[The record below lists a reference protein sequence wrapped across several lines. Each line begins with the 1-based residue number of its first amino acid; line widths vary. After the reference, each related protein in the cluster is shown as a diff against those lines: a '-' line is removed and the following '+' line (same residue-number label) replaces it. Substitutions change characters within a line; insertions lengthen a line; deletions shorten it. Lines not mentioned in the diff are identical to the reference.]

1 MSQLTLDPFA
11 AKVYWR
17 REGDSPDGI
26 WPELIRTFVENI
38 ARKVQSH
45 KAVIGH
51 IKGFA
56 CCGEHALR
64 VNCVSAALPADVEG
78 NLPPGTPEI
87 MLDMVVL
94 AYGLAWD
101 DTRSAVDTAI
111 EEAGRACNCHGRL
124 QASKHGH
131 SHTHDHK

>member
-11 AKVYWR
+11 AKIYWHHY
-17 REGDSPDGI
+17 GHDPDEI
-26 WPELIRTFVENI
+26 WPQLTRTFVESI
-38 ARKVQSH
+38 ARNVQSH

-56 CCGEHALR
+56 CSGDHALR

-78 NLPPGTPEI
+78 NLPPGTPEM
-87 MLDMVVL
+87 MLDLVVL

-101 DTRSAVDTAI
+101 DAKSAVESAI
-111 EEAGRACNCHGRL
+111 EQAGQAYKCHGRL
-124 QASKHGH
+124 QASRRAH

>member
-1 MSQLTLDPFA
+1 MPQLSLDPFA

-17 REGDSPDGI
+17 RESDSPDEI

-56 CCGEHALR
+56 CCGDHALR
-64 VNCVSAALPADVEG
+64 VNCVSAALPVDVEG
-78 NLPPGTPEI
+78 NLPPGTPEM

-94 AYGLAWD
+94 AYGLNWD
-101 DTRSAVDTAI
+101 DAKSAVETAI
-111 EEAGRACNCHGRL
+111 EEAGQAHYCDGRL
-124 QASKHGH
+124 QASPRGH

>member
-11 AKVYWR
+11 AKIYWH
-17 REGDSPDGI
+17 REGDASDEI
-26 WPELIRTFVENI
+26 WPELTRTFIENI

-56 CCGEHALR
+56 SSGDHSLR
-64 VNCVSAALPADVEG
+64 VNCVSATRPADVEG
-78 NLPPGTPEI
+78 NLPPATPEM

-101 DTRSAVDTAI
+101 DAKSAVETAI
-111 EEAGRACNCHGRL
+111 EEAGKAHNCHGRL